1 MCINREK
8 IKSLRINKGMKRN
21 ELAVKMGVSESTIW
35 NIETDKKYDPRI
47 YTISLLAKMLGVELK
62 EILL

>member
-1 MCINREK
+1 
-8 IKSLRINKGMKRN
+8 MKRN